1 MYNKKRTMRKRNKIN
16 QLSVFNQ
23 VKREIKQFSK
33 AYSRGKAL
41 NELMIK
47 LRSLDDTFRIRDMK
61 KKFLYEISRLF
72 HIEGIIFDLKNI
84 KMKVEKSFTFQNS
97 EKQDLL
103 RIINSVIL
111 KFEIIN
117 NNFKTYHPTVKS
129 RVEKKKVLTYYRKLF
144 NKCDQALKNYNRG
157 RITTKEV
164 VDAIDVIAKIK
175 LSTSDNIKLIIPLA
189 DKFKSR
195 QIVQRFIN
203 LSQKLENNQTLKPEE
218 KYNYIDRIRMNGFK
232 CRTIIKIVEI
242 ER

>member
-1 MYNKKRTMRKRNKIN
+1 MRKRNKIN

-33 AYSRGKAL
+33 AYSRGEAL

-103 RIINSVIL
+103 RMRINPSFYFSRESL
-111 KFEIIN
+111 IN
-117 NNFKTYHPTVKS
+117 
-129 RVEKKKVLTYYRKLF
+129 EK
-144 NKCDQALKNYNRG
+144 NK
-157 RITTKEV
+157 
-164 VDAIDVIAKIK
+164 
-175 LSTSDNIKLIIPLA
+175 
-189 DKFKSR
+189 
-195 QIVQRFIN
+195 
-203 LSQKLENNQTLKPEE
+203 
-218 KYNYIDRIRMNGFK
+218 
-232 CRTIIKIVEI
+232 
-242 ER
+242 

>member
-1 MYNKKRTMRKRNKIN
+1 
-16 QLSVFNQ
+16 
-23 VKREIKQFSK
+23 
-33 AYSRGKAL
+33 
-41 NELMIK
+41 
-47 LRSLDDTFRIRDMK
+47 MK